1 MSILVTKLADILKIG
16 DVRYSEDDLIEN
28 SKELVLKYNVADRK
42 IKELKLLEFLL
53 KKTKKSYID
62 DLSKEIISN
71 KSGIIF
77 DDE

>member
-1 MSILVTKLADILKIG
+1 MSIQVTKLADILKIG
-16 DVRYSEDDLIEN
+16 DVKYSEDDLTEN
-28 SKELVLKYNVADRK
+28 SKELVFKYDVADRK

-62 DLSKEIISN
+62 ELSKEIIAN

>member
-1 MSILVTKLADILKIG
+1 MSIQVTKLADILKIG
-16 DVRYSEDDLIEN
+16 DVKYSEDDLTEN
-28 SKELVLKYNVADRK
+28 SKELVFKYDVADRK
-42 IKELKLLEFLL
+42 IKELKLLEFVL

-62 DLSKEIISN
+62 ELSKEIIAN